1 MNNTIVP
8 SRGVSVDLAAI
19 ERADLRP
26 ASAAGCQRV
35 GLARRCAGNIRKDK
49 MTVDELQEMFE
60 KYQDDVSLDR
70 LGVEMLGSKRD
81 DLHAFELLDKLVP
94 GKRGMVSGADHDVIY
109 LDVEL
114 DDLKDIITD
123 PQVVELVKCGVF
135 FDHDVDC
142 LAMFV

>member
-1 MNNTIVP
+1 M
-8 SRGVSVDLAAI
+8 
-19 ERADLRP
+19 
-26 ASAAGCQRV
+26 
-35 GLARRCAGNIRKDK
+35 CAGNIRKDK